1 MASRTA
7 FVYDSSFPLHQLET
21 FFIRHSKDVFNRLEF
36 SRALEQARALAGRE
50 HFVKV
55 MDVDAL
61 VTVDNVIRAGFEIKT
76 LRESVVNYSDANG
89 RYVKVNGN
97 QYKTYMDFV
106 RRTGIDVY
114 YLIRVQGWKGVY
126 CYLWSVLRA
135 PVRFEWLGSR
145 EHGTYDYYALVRRE
159 KVAKLSEEELAKAL
173 RDILLEG
180 GRG

>member
-1 MASRTA
+1 MASRTV
-7 FVYDSSFPLHQLET
+7 FVYGSSFPLRQLEQ

-36 SRALEQARALAGRE
+36 SRALEQARALADRK

-61 VTVDNVIRAGFEIKT
+61 VVVDGVIRAGFEIKT
-76 LRESVVNYSDANG
+76 LREDVVKYYLKG
-89 RYVKVNGN
+89 QKYVKVNGK
-97 QYKTYMDFV
+97 QYETYMDFV
-106 RRTGIDVY
+106 KRTGIDVY
-114 YLIRVQGWKGVY
+114 YLIRVQARHGVY
-126 CYLWSVLRA
+126 FYLWSVMRT

-145 EHGTYDYYALVRRE
+145 EHGTYDYYALIRRE